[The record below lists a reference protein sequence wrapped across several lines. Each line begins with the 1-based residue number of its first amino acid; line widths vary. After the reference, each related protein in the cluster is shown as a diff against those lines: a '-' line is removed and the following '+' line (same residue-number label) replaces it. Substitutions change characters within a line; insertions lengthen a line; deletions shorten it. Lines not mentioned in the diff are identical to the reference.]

1 MKNIEV
7 KGAKQHN
14 LKNID
19 VIIPRDKLTVITGL
33 SGSGKSS
40 LAFDTLYAEGQRR
53 YVESLSSYARQF
65 LSVMDKP
72 DVDHING
79 LSPAISIEQK
89 STSHNPRS
97 TVGTV
102 TEIYDYLRLLYA
114 RVGTPF
120 CPDHGISLESQ
131 SIDQIVDKLFK
142 DEENER
148 SIILCPIVSQQKG
161 EHLIL
166 LNDLKVRGF
175 IRAKING
182 EIIDLDNLPQ
192 LNKNK
197 KHDIDIVIDRLSI
210 TKKNKSR
217 LSESIET
224 ALRESDGKSW
234 HRLIMLNNNISFIL
248 HKPQLSENIGA
259 CARAIKNF
267 NFQKMIVVDPK
278 PIYPN
283 DKILATSVGAKNIIS
298 KSKNFDNLE
307 SALKNIDVVIA
318 TSARFRN
325 KNIKHIQLEDLKK
338 IDYKKKVAFLFGS
351 EASGLSNNEISY
363 ANYTLQIPTNPDF
376 KSLNLSH
383 SLIIIA
389 QVVHSVINSK
399 VSSFKKSKKVKS
411 ASKKDILSMFNLCIK
426 NLEDIG
432 FFKPKEKKPKMLEN
446 LRNIF
451 YRMELSSKET
461 RILSSVFAS
470 LGKKR

>member
-1 MKNIEV
+1 MSK
-7 KGAKQHN
+7 
-14 LKNID
+14 
-19 VIIPRDKLTVITGL
+19 
-33 SGSGKSS
+33 
-40 LAFDTLYAEGQRR
+40 
-53 YVESLSSYARQF
+53 
-65 LSVMDKP
+65 
-72 DVDHING
+72 
-79 LSPAISIEQK
+79 
-89 STSHNPRS
+89 
-97 TVGTV
+97 
-102 TEIYDYLRLLYA
+102 
-114 RVGTPF
+114 
-120 CPDHGISLESQ
+120 
-131 SIDQIVDKLFK
+131 
-142 DEENER
+142 
-148 SIILCPIVSQQKG
+148 
-161 EHLIL
+161 
-166 LNDLKVRGF
+166 
-175 IRAKING
+175 
-182 EIIDLDNLPQ
+182 
-192 LNKNK
+192 
-197 KHDIDIVIDRLSI
+197 
-210 TKKNKSR
+210 
-217 LSESIET
+217 
-224 ALRESDGKSW
+224 
-234 HRLIMLNNNISFIL
+234 NNISFIL

-259 CARAIKNF
+259 CARAMKNF

-283 DKILATSVGAKNIIS
+283 DKILATSVGAKNIIN
-298 KSKNFDNLE
+298 KSKNYNNLE
-307 SALKNIDVVIA
+307 TALKNVDLVIA

-389 QVVHSVINSK
+389 QVVHSIINSK
-399 VSSFKKSKKVKS
+399 VSRFKKSKKVKS

-432 FFKPKEKKPKMLEN
+432 FFKPKEKKPIMLEN